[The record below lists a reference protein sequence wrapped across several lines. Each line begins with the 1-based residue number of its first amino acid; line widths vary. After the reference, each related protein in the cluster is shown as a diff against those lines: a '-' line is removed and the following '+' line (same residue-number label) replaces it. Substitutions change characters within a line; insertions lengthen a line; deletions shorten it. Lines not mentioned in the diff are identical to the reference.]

1 MNLVIETLGSLLVQ
15 EINLLGSTNQEVQS
29 IKNELESIRSFLKD
43 ADAREAAEQEEGE
56 SNEGVKTWVKQ
67 VREEAFRIEDVID
80 EYILKEAKL
89 ARGSGL
95 TYHLRKFF
103 CFINVL
109 KLHHG
114 IASKIEV
121 IKSSLADIQRRE
133 RHYSFRSIEQGSVSR
148 TRNVI
153 SHDPRVGSLFIE
165 DDEVVGIESAR
176 DLLIGW
182 LVNGRKQRSV
192 VALVGQGGIGKT
204 TLAGKLFNNQYVMNH
219 FDCRAWITVGRE
231 CMKKDLLIKMIKE
244 FHQLTGQSALGEMNN
259 MEEKDLIIA
268 LRQYL
273 HDKNYMIVLDDVWK
287 IELWGDVEHALL
299 DNKKGSRIML
309 TTRYK
314 AVADFC
320 KQSSFVQVH
329 ELEALPAVEAWR
341 LFCRKAFASVSDGG
355 CPPELEKLSHEIVAK
370 CGGLPLAIVAVGGL
384 LSTKHESVSE
394 WRRSLEGLGS
404 KLGSNPHLK
413 ICSRVLSEGFHD
425 LPHHLKSCLLYFG
438 LFPQGYSIN
447 CERLIRLWIAEGFV
461 PYSTRPPSEQI
472 GEEYLTE
479 LIDRSLVHV
488 CKRARSCRVH
498 DLMHEIIL
506 EKTKDLGFCLDLSRE
521 DLSCCTK
528 TRRIS
533 INQSLNNVLE
543 WTEDSKI
550 RSVFFLNV
558 DKLPGSFMTKL
569 VAEFKLMKVLDFEDA
584 PIEFL
589 PEGVGNLFHLHY
601 LSVRNTK
608 VKVLPKSIGRLL
620 NLQTL
625 DLKHS
630 LVTQLPVEIKN
641 LKKLRCLVVYHNDN
655 GIRRRGIKIQVG
667 FGSLTDLQRLYIVQA
682 NSKILNELRKL
693 RQLRKLGIQLTNEDG
708 KNLCASIADME
719 NLESLT
725 VESTS
730 REEAFDIQSLGSPP
744 QYLQRLYL
752 SGSMKNLPDWIFK
765 LKNLVRIGLY
775 WSELTND
782 PMNAL
787 QALPNLLELR
797 LRDAYGYE
805 KLHFK
810 DGWFPRLQRLILLDL
825 KGVTLMMIDKGAMPC
840 LRELK
845 IGPCPL
851 LKEIPAGIEHLRNL
865 EILKFCGMLTVI
877 ASMIDD
883 ANWQKIIELVPCVFV
898 SFKRAGKN
906 VYKPA
911 KFLSSLSPEDL
922 QHFMEEVSPSNHQ

>member
-1 MNLVIETLGSLLVQ
+1 MAEAAVNLVIETLGSLLVQ
-15 EINLLGSTNQEVQS
+15 EINLLGSTKQEVQS

-43 ADAREAAEQEEGE
+43 ADAREAAEEEEGE

-89 ARGSGL
+89 AR
-95 TYHLRKFF
+95 
-103 CFINVL
+103 
-109 KLHHG
+109 
-114 IASKIEV
+114 V

-176 DLLIGW
+176 DILIGW

-268 LRQYL
+268 VRQYL

-309 TTRYK
+309 TTRHK

-320 KQSSFVQVH
+320 KQSSFVH

-384 LSTKHESVSE
+384 LSTKHGSVSE
-394 WRRSLEGLGS
+394 WRRSL
-404 KLGSNPHLK
+404 
-413 ICSRVLSEGFHD
+413 
-425 LPHHLKSCLLYFG
+425 
-438 LFPQGYSIN
+438 
-447 CERLIRLWIAEGFV
+447 
-461 PYSTRPPSEQI
+461 
-472 GEEYLTE
+472 
-479 LIDRSLVHV
+479 VHV
-488 CKRARSCRVH
+488 SRRARSCRVH

-589 PEGVGNLFHLHY
+589 PEEVGNLFHLHY

-641 LKKLRCLVVYHNDN
+641 LKKLRYLLVYHSDN
-655 GIRRRGIKIQVG
+655 GTHERGVKIQEG
-667 FGSLTDLQRLYIVQA
+667 FGSLTDLQKLYIVQA
-682 NSKILNELRKL
+682 NSTILKELRKL
-693 RQLRKLGIQLTNEDG
+693 RQLRKLGIQLTNDDG

-730 REEAFDIQSLGSPP
+730 REETFDIQSLGSPP
-744 QYLQRLYL
+744 QYLEHLYL
-752 SGSMKNLPDWIFK
+752 VGSMKNLPDWIFK

-782 PMNAL
+782 PMNVL

-797 LRDAYGYE
+797 LRDAYDYE

-810 DGWFPRLQRLILLDL
+810 DGWFPRLQRLVLLDL

-865 EILKFCGMLTVI
+865 EILKFC
-877 ASMIDD
+877 
-883 ANWQKIIELVPCVFV
+883 
-898 SFKRAGKN
+898 
-906 VYKPA
+906 
-911 KFLSSLSPEDL
+911 
-922 QHFMEEVSPSNHQ
+922 